1 MNCAFFPK
9 CEGTMKIMT
18 GPAAAKAFLD
28 VLMSPRF
35 PLRNQ
40 LEGAANREV
49 GDRVQKCDRCNFVA
63 VFAP

>member
-1 MNCAFFPK
+1 MKCAFYDQ
-9 CEGTMKIMT
+9 CGGTMKTMT

-49 GDRVQKCDRCNFVA
+49 GDRVQRCDACNFVA